1 MAQHIGAL
9 TLLVAD
15 YDQAIA
21 FFFFLPRGSA
31 LCCWKIPPLDEP
43 GKPGKRWDL
52 LQRVAANEI

>member
-21 FFFFLPRGSA
+21 FFFTEGLGFVLLEDTPPR
-31 LCCWKIPPLDEP
+31 
-43 GKPGKRWDL
+43 
-52 LQRVAANEI
+52 